1 MFIPKVKELNV
12 LLDQVGVL
20 PELKQNATGFRSI
33 TGTCRIKISHIKCW
47 ESEFIFCIFIK
58 TDKGKN

>member
-1 MFIPKVKELNV
+1 MFIPKVKEVNIF
-12 LLDQVGVL
+12 LDQVGIL
-20 PELKQNATGFRSI
+20 PELKQNATGFWYI
-33 TGTCRIKISHIKCW
+33 TGTCRIKISHIKCR